1 MLNESKIFVL
11 EWRMFNY
18 FLCWFFNYSACRFW
32 LWNLHLFNRFWVRRH
47 FRITYWQS
55 IGKQFQYPCWSQS
68 LDRLNLRLGRFI
80 FDITDMN
87 IIFWYFLMFLFIF
100 PPSVNPLINL
110 FNPLGNSILMMARID
125 RFMPS
130 FVFDT
135 KAIKL
140 FLDIPRLIFLIHLL
154 NIVYFF
160 KADVLVFLVKIKLF
174 FVIF

>member
-1 MLNESKIFVL
+1 
-11 EWRMFNY
+11 
-18 FLCWFFNYSACRFW
+18 
-32 LWNLHLFNRFWVRRH
+32 
-47 FRITYWQS
+47 
-55 IGKQFQYPCWSQS
+55 
-68 LDRLNLRLGRFI
+68 
-80 FDITDMN
+80 
-87 IIFWYFLMFLFIF
+87 MFLFIF
-100 PPSVNPLINL
+100 PPCVNPLINL